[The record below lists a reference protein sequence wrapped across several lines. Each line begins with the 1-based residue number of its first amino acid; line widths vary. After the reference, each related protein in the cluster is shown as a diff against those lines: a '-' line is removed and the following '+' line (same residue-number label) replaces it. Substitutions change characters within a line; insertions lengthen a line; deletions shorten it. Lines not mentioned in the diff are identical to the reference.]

1 MKASTRAAAIF
12 LAVGALLATGSPA
25 QAQTV
30 WTTVP
35 SPNEPGRNLLLG
47 ADASDATHVWAVGD
61 LISRDQIHTFARV
74 LRYDGTAWRQ
84 APLSG
89 FPGNDV
95 LTDVD
100 AVSGNEAWAAGSAR
114 GGLGRGSTLVARWNG
129 STWTPEPTPNGN
141 PSGYNSLS
149 GVAAAGGT
157 VWAVGSWIESSTYN
171 HRSLILQRT
180 NGAWRLSTVPR
191 VRANEFVEGVDA
203 TGAADAWAV
212 GWSSDGISV
221 GPAVPMAL
229 HWNGSGWRSVPVPSS
244 DSTVLNAVDA
254 LTANNVWAVGY
265 TLVDG
270 YNKQPYVMHF
280 DGTSWRRIPTPVAE
294 TGATLND
301 VVALSASNV
310 VAVGTAANT
319 GLSLVLHWNGS
330 SWIRE
335 SVEPTA
341 KLTGA
346 AAVGPNTFWA
356 VGNTFALNAYEERT
370 FTAVSR

>member
-1 MKASTRAAAIF
+1 MKPSTRAAAIF

-25 QAQTV
+25 QAQNV

-35 SPNEPGRNLLLG
+35 SPNDPGRNFLMG
-47 ADASDATHVWAVGD
+47 ADASDAGHVWAVGQ

-89 FPGNDV
+89 FPGNDA
-95 LTDVD
+95 LTDVK
-100 AVSGNEAWAAGSAR
+100 AVSANEAWAAGTTR
-114 GGLGRGSTLVARWNG
+114 GALGRSNTLVARWNG
-129 STWTPEPTPNGN
+129 STWAPEPTPNGN

-157 VWAVGSWIESSTYN
+157 VWAVGSSIDSSTFN

-203 TGAADAWAV
+203 ITATDAWAV
-212 GWSSDGISV
+212 GWSSNDLSSPG
-221 GPAVPMAL
+221 VPMAL
-229 HWNGSGWRSVPVPSS
+229 RWNGSGWRPVSVPSS
-244 DSTVLNAVDA
+244 ASTVLNAVDA
-254 LTANNVWAVGY
+254 VTANDVWAVGN

-270 YNKQPYVMHF
+270 YNQQPFVVHF
-280 DGTSWRRIPTPVAE
+280 DGTSWRRIPTPSVE

-301 VVALSASNV
+301 VVAVSASNV
-310 VAVGTAANT
+310 VAVGTSANT
-319 GLSLVLHWNGS
+319 GQSLVLHWNGS
-330 SWIRE
+330 SWTRE
-335 SVEPTA
+335 TVDSTA

-346 AAVGPNTFWA
+346 AAVGPRTFWA